1 MRTSNTIVWLSS
13 LICLLALVAA
23 GAGLFWPDGGSPF
36 SFTAIRG
43 EIVQIYGR
51 GLYPGFAIL
60 GLLAIWVVI
69 AILRKI
75 PDLAPSQAAYS

>member
-23 GAGLFWPDGGSPF
+23 GAGLFWPDGGNPF

-43 EIVQIYGR
+43 EIV
-51 GLYPGFAIL
+51 
-60 GLLAIWVVI
+60 
-69 AILRKI
+69 
-75 PDLAPSQAAYS
+75 